1 MALRNSN
8 EGCSLVP
15 HYKDA
20 AHTGERIE
28 YDGDIL
34 GAHSV
39 QQGDGPLCN
48 EQKLSNVKSVK
59 KSSTCVTIEK
69 AGVIKTKLDSP
80 IDLHRENRGVASF

>member
-48 EQKLSNVKSVK
+48 EQNSA
-59 KSSTCVTIEK
+59 T
-69 AGVIKTKLDSP
+69 
-80 IDLHRENRGVASF
+80 